1 MRQENRKLSH
11 PVKEGN
17 SIEGIFVTQN
27 NEKFLM
33 ISYGKFYN
41 VENEDKSVNEK
52 EISLNE
58 IPANEAYSINENEFL
73 LKLKLQ

>member
-1 MRQENRKLSH
+1 
-11 PVKEGN
+11 
-17 SIEGIFVTQN
+17 
-27 NEKFLM
+27 M